1 MANIYTSYSNK
12 EKFALFSCAMTIL
25 WKYVPIDSGG
35 RIPLLLMAVSTMLLA
50 KDFFKRRN
58 RTILIYFILTI
69 YVFIN
74 ALLKGSAVNF
84 DKNGVYMIFVTIFR
98 APMVMLSM
106 TILFRKNFDKTL
118 KYVTYIFLLFAFC
131 ALVFGSKDETY
142 DGRYSGGSVAINE
155 LALYMTCCIDCLILQ
170 YVRGQRNLIKVI
182 LFAIIPFALLL
193 LTASKTG
200 MIMLV
205 MFVLGTIAVFFNKR
219 NIKHSLVA
227 IGVLIVFLFSM
238 NYIMD
243 HTKMGERLSMVTS
256 EAEGLPIETGTV
268 LDHFGDRGAQY
279 YFSWPYFLKAKWTGI
294 GFLNWGKIDPTG
306 HIVHSDYLY
315 AYLENGIIGFCLY
328 LFFIVSLFKC
338 AKKKRF
344 IKLSQMRN
352 TLCFE
357 TSKSRMKILAKRRF
371 LEQVKK
377 NKTDC
382 GETTRKMARLLDNK
396 KTIQNRTR
404 ILLIV
409 FLISVLAAASATRI
423 YSQPEIF
430 IFYAM
435 ILALPYS
442 GCYSK
447 V

>member
-1 MANIYTSYSNK
+1 
-12 EKFALFSCAMTIL
+12 MTIL
-25 WKYVPIDSGG
+25 WRYVPFDGGG
-35 RIPLLLMAVSTMLLA
+35 RFPLLLMTISTMLLA
-50 KDFFKRRN
+50 KGLLKKRN
-58 RTILIYFILTI
+58 SVILIYFILTI

-74 ALLKGSAVNF
+74 ALLKGSDANF
-84 DKNGVYMIFVTIFR
+84 DKNGVYMIFVTIFK

-106 TILFRKNFDKTL
+106 TVLFRKNFDKTL
-118 KYVTYIFLLFAFC
+118 KYVTYIFLLFALC
-131 ALVFGSKDETY
+131 ALIFGSKDEST
-142 DGRYSGGSVAINE
+142 DRYSGGAVAINE
-155 LALYMTCCIDCLILQ
+155 LALYMTCCIDCLVLL
-170 YVRGQRNLIKVI
+170 YVRRQMTLSIVI
-182 LFAIIPFALLL
+182 LIAIVPLVLLI

-205 MFVLGTIAVFFNKR
+205 MFVLGTIAVFFNQK

-227 IGVLIVFLFSM
+227 LVALIVFLFSM

-243 HTKMGERLSMVTS
+243 HTKMGERLSMTTS
-256 EAEGLPIETGTV
+256 QTESMSIQTGTV
-268 LDHFGDRGAQY
+268 LDYFGDRGLQY
-279 YFSWPYFLKAKWTGI
+279 YFSWPYFLANKWTGI
-294 GFLNWGKIDPTG
+294 GFLNWGKINPTG
-306 HIVHSDYLY
+306 HIVHSDYMY
-315 AYLENGIIGFCLY
+315 AYLENGIIGFCFY
-328 LFFIVSLFKC
+328 LFFIVSLFKS

-344 IKLSQMRN
+344 IKLLQVRKPF
-352 TLCFE
+352 CFE
-357 TSKSRMKILAKRRF
+357 TGKSRIKILAKGRF

-442 GCYSK
+442 ECYSK